1 MSIFLIFVIVGLF
14 SFCHCR
20 TFFFLSLSG
29 FFLFVIVGLDP
40 AIQKIQGRALRYA
53 HRKQRASTKVRTAA
67 DNAVKLATTC
77 HVRLWAG
84 HFPHRSPG
92 RVPPEDDTRGD
103 TWAKPKHDNCLPVI
117 FRLSSFLVIP
127 VPSISFVIPRLD
139 RGIPRLPDQV
149 RQWQWEKGLDTE
161 IYKGEIPRVWHCM
174 PPEDDT
180 RGDTWVKPEYDGISL
195 GCRIFAG
202 WKNAF
207 DAYLNI

>member
-92 RVPPEDDTRGD
+92 RVAPEDDTRGD

-139 RGIPRLPDQV
+139 RGIPRLPDRV
-149 RQWQWEKGLDTE
+149 RQWQREKSLEPD
-161 IYKGEIPRVWHCM
+161 
-174 PPEDDT
+174 
-180 RGDTWVKPEYDGISL
+180 ISL
-195 GCRIFAG
+195 IDPR
-202 WKNAF
+202 
-207 DAYLNI
+207 DALRPRMTLGETLGLNPNTIVFLWAAVFLPVEKMLLTLI